1 MYGIKGSVS
10 QVSDLFTIDINT
22 GEGTIIGP
30 VGLKGLAGLAYAE
43 TGVTSVEGRDDKSIP
58 KEFILSQNYPN
69 PFNPSTSSEFS
80 VPVNSN
86 VRLTIYNLLGQV
98 VSTLVNEELSAGN
111 YSVIWNGTDTNGLQ
125 VSSGVY
131 LYKMKASGN
140 SGTPFSQTKKMI
152 LLK

>member
-1 MYGIKGSVS
+1 M
-10 QVSDLFTIDINT
+10 SDLFTIDVNT
-22 GEGTIIGP
+22 GEGAIIGS
-30 VGLKGLAGLAYAE
+30 VGLKALTGLAYAE

-69 PFNPSTSSEFS
+69 PFNPSTSIEFS

-86 VRLTIYNLLGQV
+86 VRLTIYNLLGQE
-98 VSTLVNEELSAGN
+98 VSTLVSEELNAGN
-111 YSVIWNGTDTNGLQ
+111 YSVIWNGTDKNGFQ

-131 LYKMKASGN
+131 LYKMKASGTN
-140 SGTPFSQTKKMI
+140 GGEFQEIRKMI